1 MTEKPEIV
9 QHAISDGANG
19 SIILNPDFFNDKG
32 ELALP
37 DGISPL
43 QWKRIHQDL
52 TKGKLYIKRWHKA
65 SRNYGEE
72 HFGTEFAAEWEAQLE
87 FNLGLPNDAP
97 KQETLNP
104 SDKSRVFVSI
114 EGINQQYVM
123 WERKMGDEIQTWDGD
138 KCKRA
143 LEFLEPME
151 SMAAKLRNQLNK

>member
-1 MTEKPEIV
+1 MTEIIQHQAGNLINPRYINEKGQLSIPENTSREEWAQIHS
-9 QHAISDGANG
+9 QLTAI
-19 SIILNPDFFNDKG
+19 KH
-32 ELALP
+32 LA
-37 DGISPL
+37 
-43 QWKRIHQDL
+43 K
-52 TKGKLYIKRWHKA
+52 KWHKE
-65 SRNYGEE
+65 SR
-72 HFGTEFAAEWEAQLE
+72 HFGLAKFGDEFVAVIEAQQE
-87 FNLGLPNDAP
+87 FDLGLPNDAP

-151 SMAAKLRNQLNK
+151 SMAAKLRSQLNK

>member
-1 MTEKPEIV
+1 MHKENAAKLI
-9 QHAISDGANG
+9 ALRDGVLNG
-19 SIILNPDFFNDKG
+19 TYINKKG
-32 ELALP
+32 QFTMPPGSTRE
-37 DGISPL
+37 
-43 QWKRIHQDL
+43 QWARIHSQL
-52 TKGKLYIKRWHKA
+52 TVARLMLGGWYKD
-65 SRNYGEE
+65 SRRYGIETHGEE
-72 HFGTEFAAEWEAQLE
+72 FVATLEVQLE
-87 FNLGLPNDAP
+87 LGLNLPNESP

-123 WERKMGDEIQTWDGD
+123 WERKMGDEIQTWDGN